1 MLAALK
7 AKMEKERK
15 IILNLSYNSK
25 AHNVGLFLSYIL
37 LFIYKAGMFSA
48 VFHPI
53 D

>member
-25 AHNVGLFLSYIL
+25 AHNVGLFL
-37 LFIYKAGMFSA
+37 LFYCLSIRLECFQL
-48 VFHPI
+48 FFIP
-53 D
+53 